1 MNLEE
6 LKKKMDEE
14 HYIYDDTLSTVLYV
28 ALQLGRPLLI
38 EGAAGVG
45 KTEVAKVMAAALDR
59 ELVRLQC
66 YEGLDES
73 KALYEWNYQKQLL
86 SIQVNMNAQDRE
98 ALTRS
103 LFSDE
108 YLLERPLLKS
118 IRSEKPV
125 VLLIDEIDK
134 ADEEFEAFLLELLSE
149 MQVTIPE
156 VGTIRA
162 NSVPFVVLTSNRAR
176 PLSEALR
183 RRCAYLY
190 IEYPD
195 MEKELAILRA
205 KLPHVDDRLCAQ
217 VALAVQKLR
226 SNEVILKKPSIA
238 ETLDWAAALDA
249 LGIRELTPDA
259 LRKTAGFVLKNNE
272 DMAAL
277 ARQTADKLDAMG
289 IKFKVVNVVDLVKL
303 QSAKENNEALSDE
316 EFAELFT
323 EDKPVL
329 FAYHSYARDV
339 RGLIYDRPNHDNFN
353 VHGYEEQGSTT
364 TPYDMVRVNNIDRYE
379 LQAEALRMIDA
390 DKYADKI
397 NELEAFRQ
405 EAFQFAVDNGYDHP
419 DYTDWV
425 YSGVNTNKQGAVSA
439 TAATAGDNE

>member
-1 MNLEE
+1 MTYEE
-6 LKKKMDEE
+6 LKAKMDDC
-14 HYIYDDTLSTVLYV
+14 HYIYDETLATILYV
-28 ALQLGRPLLI
+28 SLQLGRPLLI

-45 KTEVAKVMAAALDR
+45 KTEVAKVMASALGRD
-59 ELVRLQC
+59 LVRLQC

-86 SIQVNMNAQDRE
+86 SIQVNMNAQDRDS
-98 ALTRS
+98 LTRS

-108 YLLERPLLKS
+108 YLLERPLLQS
-118 IRSEKPV
+118 IRSERSV

-149 MQVTIPE
+149 MQVSIPE
-156 VGTIRA
+156 IGTIKA
-162 NSVPFVVLTSNRAR
+162 KSIPFVVLTSNRAR

-226 SNEVILKKPSIA
+226 ANDIILKKPSIA

-259 LRKTAGFVLKNNE
+259 LRQTAGFVLKNNE
-272 DMAAL
+272 D
-277 ARQTADKLDAMG
+277 LDAM
-289 IKFKVVNVVDLVKL
+289 DL
-303 QSAKENNEALSDE
+303 DTE
-316 EFAELFT
+316 EPHT
-323 EDKPVL
+323 CTCGGSCGG
-329 FAYHSYARDV
+329 H
-339 RGLIYDRPNHDNFN
+339 H
-353 VHGYEEQGSTT
+353 HG
-364 TPYDMVRVNNIDRYE
+364 
-379 LQAEALRMIDA
+379 
-390 DKYADKI
+390 
-397 NELEAFRQ
+397 
-405 EAFQFAVDNGYDHP
+405 
-419 DYTDWV
+419 
-425 YSGVNTNKQGAVSA
+425 
-439 TAATAGDNE
+439 

>member
-1 MNLEE
+1 MDLVT
-6 LKKKMDEE
+6 LKQKMDEA
-14 HYIYDDTLSTVLYV
+14 HYVYDDTLATVLAV

-45 KTEVAKVMAAALDR
+45 KTEIAKVMASALDR
-59 ELVRLQC
+59 DLVRLQC

-86 SIQVNMNAQDRE
+86 SIQVNMGAKDSGE
-98 ALTRS
+98 LTKS

-118 IRSEKPV
+118 LRSEKPV

-156 VGTIRA
+156 VGTVKAKSI
-162 NSVPFVVLTSNRAR
+162 PFVVLTSNRAR

-190 IEYPD
+190 IQYPD
-195 MEKELAILRA
+195 VEKELSILRK

-217 VALAVQKLR
+217 VALAVHRLR
-226 SNEVILKKPSIA
+226 ESEAILKKPSIA

-259 LRKTAGFVLKNNE
+259 IRQTAGFVLKNSE
-272 DMAAL
+272 DM
-277 ARQTADKLDAMG
+277 T
-289 IKFKVVNVVDLVKL
+289 VL
-303 QSAKENNEALSDE
+303 QEM
-316 EFAELFT
+316 
-323 EDKPVL
+323 EDGEPE
-329 FAYHSYARDV
+329 
-339 RGLIYDRPNHDNFN
+339 HDCSCGGHCGGHH
-353 VHGYEEQGSTT
+353 HG
-364 TPYDMVRVNNIDRYE
+364 
-379 LQAEALRMIDA
+379 
-390 DKYADKI
+390 
-397 NELEAFRQ
+397 
-405 EAFQFAVDNGYDHP
+405 
-419 DYTDWV
+419 
-425 YSGVNTNKQGAVSA
+425 
-439 TAATAGDNE
+439 

>member
-1 MNLEE
+1 MDLQT
-6 LKKKMDEE
+6 LKSKMDNA
-14 HYIYDDTLSTVLYV
+14 HYIYDDALATVLYV
-28 ALQLGRPLLI
+28 ALTLGRPLLI

-45 KTEVAKVMAAALDR
+45 KTEIAKVMASALDR

-86 SIQVNMNAQDRE
+86 AIQVNMVTQEKD

-118 IRSEKPV
+118 IRSQKPV

-134 ADEEFEAFLLELLSE
+134 ADEEFEAFLLELLSD
-149 MQVTIPE
+149 MQVSIPE
-156 VGTIRA
+156 VGTIKA
-162 NSVPFVVLTSNRAR
+162 QTIPFVVLTSNRAR

-205 KLPHVDDRLCAQ
+205 KLPHVDDKLCAQ

-226 SNEVILKKPSIA
+226 ANEAILKKPSIA

-249 LGIRELTPDA
+249 LGIRELPPDA
-259 LRKTAGFVLKNNE
+259 LRRTAGFILKNNE
-272 DMAAL
+272 DL
-277 ARQTADKLDAMG
+277 A
-289 IKFKVVNVVDLVKL
+289 
-303 QSAKENNEALSDE
+303 
-316 EFAELFT
+316 
-323 EDKPVL
+323 
-329 FAYHSYARDV
+329 
-339 RGLIYDRPNHDNFN
+339 
-353 VHGYEEQGSTT
+353 
-364 TPYDMVRVNNIDRYE
+364 
-379 LQAEALRMIDA
+379 
-390 DKYADKI
+390 
-397 NELEAFRQ
+397 
-405 EAFQFAVDNGYDHP
+405 AVDGLETEHHCGCGHGCGGH
-419 DYTDWV
+419 
-425 YSGVNTNKQGAVSA
+425 SHG
-439 TAATAGDNE
+439 

>member
-1 MNLEE
+1 MDLAS
-6 LKKKMDEE
+6 LKQKMDEA
-14 HYIYDDTLSTVLYV
+14 HYIYDETLATVLAV
-28 ALQLGRPLLI
+28 SLALGRPLLI

-45 KTEVAKVMAAALDR
+45 KTEVAKVMASALDR
-59 ELVRLQC
+59 DLVRLQC

-86 SIQVNMNAQDRE
+86 AIQVNMGTDNKD

-134 ADEEFEAFLLELLSE
+134 ADEEFEAFLLELLSD
-149 MQVTIPE
+149 MQVSIPE
-156 VGTIRA
+156 VGTIPA
-162 NSVPFVVLTSNRAR
+162 KTIPFVVLTSNRAR

-205 KLPHVDDRLCAQ
+205 KLPHVDDRLAAQ

-226 SNEVILKKPSIA
+226 GSESILKKPSIA

-259 LRKTAGFVLKNNE
+259 LRRTAGFVLKNNE
-272 DMAAL
+272 DLAAL
-277 ARQTADKLDAMG
+277 TEMDMDAPHHCHHG
-289 IKFKVVNVVDLVKL
+289 
-303 QSAKENNEALSDE
+303 EG
-316 EFAELFT
+316 
-323 EDKPVL
+323 
-329 FAYHSYARDV
+329 HSC
-339 RGLIYDRPNHDNFN
+339 GCGGHH
-353 VHGYEEQGSTT
+353 HG
-364 TPYDMVRVNNIDRYE
+364 
-379 LQAEALRMIDA
+379 
-390 DKYADKI
+390 
-397 NELEAFRQ
+397 
-405 EAFQFAVDNGYDHP
+405 
-419 DYTDWV
+419 
-425 YSGVNTNKQGAVSA
+425 
-439 TAATAGDNE
+439 

>member
-1 MNLEE
+1 MNLEM
-6 LKKKMDEE
+6 LKKKMDEAR
-14 HYIYDDTLSTVLYV
+14 YVYDDTLATVLYV
-28 ALQLGRPLLI
+28 ALKLGRPLLI

-45 KTEVAKVMAAALDR
+45 KTEVAKVMASALGR
-59 ELVRLQC
+59 ELVRMQC

-86 SIQVNMNAQDRE
+86 SIQVNMNETDKD

-118 IRSEKPV
+118 IRSEKEV

-149 MQVTIPE
+149 MQVSIPE

-162 NSVPFVVLTSNRAR
+162 KTIPFVVLTSNRAR

-195 MEKELAILRA
+195 MKKELAILRA

-226 SNEVILKKPSIA
+226 SNEAILKKPSIA

-259 LRKTAGFVLKNNE
+259 LRQTAGFVLKNNE
-272 DMAAL
+272 DIAA
-277 ARQTADKLDAMG
+277 M
-289 IKFKVVNVVDLVKL
+289 DL
-303 QSAKENNEALSDE
+303 EGEEEAHHCHCGE
-316 EFAELFT
+316 
-323 EDKPVL
+323 
-329 FAYHSYARDV
+329 HC
-339 RGLIYDRPNHDNFN
+339 GGHH
-353 VHGYEEQGSTT
+353 HG
-364 TPYDMVRVNNIDRYE
+364 
-379 LQAEALRMIDA
+379 
-390 DKYADKI
+390 
-397 NELEAFRQ
+397 
-405 EAFQFAVDNGYDHP
+405 
-419 DYTDWV
+419 
-425 YSGVNTNKQGAVSA
+425 
-439 TAATAGDNE
+439 

>member
-1 MNLEE
+1 MDLLT
-6 LKKKMDEE
+6 LKQKMDEQS
-14 HYIYDDTLSTVLYV
+14 YVYDDTLATVLAV

-45 KTEVAKVMAAALDR
+45 KTEIAKVMAAALDR
-59 ELVRLQC
+59 DLVRLQC

-86 SIQVNMNAQDRE
+86 SIQVNMGASDPDQ
-98 ALTRS
+98 LTKS

-156 VGTIRA
+156 VGTVKART
-162 NSVPFVVLTSNRAR
+162 VPFVVLTSNRAR

-190 IEYPD
+190 IPYPD
-195 MEKELAILRA
+195 MEKELAILRK

-217 VALAVQKLR
+217 VATAVQKLR
-226 SNEVILKKPSIA
+226 ASEAILKKPSIA

-249 LGIRELTPDA
+249 LGVKELTPDA
-259 LRKTAGFVLKNNE
+259 LRQTAGFVLKNNE
-272 DMAAL
+272 DFGVL
-277 ARQTADKLDAMG
+277 EQ
-289 IKFKVVNVVDLVKL
+289 
-303 QSAKENNEALSDE
+303 
-316 EFAELFT
+316 
-323 EDKPVL
+323 EDQAP
-329 FAYHSYARDV
+329 HCHC
-339 RGLIYDRPNHDNFN
+339 GCGGHHHD
-353 VHGYEEQGSTT
+353 
-364 TPYDMVRVNNIDRYE
+364 
-379 LQAEALRMIDA
+379 
-390 DKYADKI
+390 
-397 NELEAFRQ
+397 
-405 EAFQFAVDNGYDHP
+405 
-419 DYTDWV
+419 
-425 YSGVNTNKQGAVSA
+425 
-439 TAATAGDNE
+439 

>member
-1 MNLEE
+1 MNIDQ
-6 LKKKMDEE
+6 LKQKMQQAN
-14 HYIYDDTLSTVLYV
+14 YVFDDTLATVLFV
-28 ALQLGRPLLI
+28 SLQLGRPLLI

-86 SIQVNMNAQDRE
+86 SIQVNMNTQDKD
-98 ALTRS
+98 ALTKS

-118 IRSEKPV
+118 IRSEEPV

-149 MQVTIPE
+149 MQVTVPE
-156 VGTIRA
+156 IGTIRA
-162 NSVPFVVLTSNRAR
+162 KTIPFVVLTSNRAR

-217 VALAVQKLR
+217 VAMAVQKLR
-226 SNEVILKKPSIA
+226 SNEAILKKPSIA

-249 LGIRELTPDA
+249 LGVRELTPDV
-259 LRKTAGFVLKNNE
+259 LRQTAGFVLKNNE

-277 ARQTADKLDAMG
+277 
-289 IKFKVVNVVDLVKL
+289 
-303 QSAKENNEALSDE
+303 EEAGE
-316 EFAELFT
+316 EE
-323 EDKPVL
+323 
-329 FAYHSYARDV
+329 HRCSC
-339 RGLIYDRPNHDNFN
+339 GGHCHD
-353 VHGYEEQGSTT
+353 
-364 TPYDMVRVNNIDRYE
+364 
-379 LQAEALRMIDA
+379 
-390 DKYADKI
+390 
-397 NELEAFRQ
+397 
-405 EAFQFAVDNGYDHP
+405 
-419 DYTDWV
+419 
-425 YSGVNTNKQGAVSA
+425 
-439 TAATAGDNE
+439 

>member
-1 MNLEE
+1 MKFEE
-6 LKKKMDEE
+6 LKQKMDEA
-14 HYIYDDTLSTVLYV
+14 HYIYDDTLATVLYV
-28 ALQLGRPLLI
+28 ALTLGRSLLI

-45 KTEVAKVMAAALDR
+45 KTEIAKVMSAALDR

-86 SIQVNMNAQDRE
+86 SIQVNMNAQDKD
-98 ALTRS
+98 ALTKS

-149 MQVTIPE
+149 MQVTVPE
-156 VGTIRA
+156 VGTIKA
-162 NSVPFVVLTSNRAR
+162 KSVPFVVLTSNRSR

-195 MEKELAILRA
+195 IEKEMAILRA
-205 KLPHVDDRLCAQ
+205 KLPHVDDRLSHQ
-217 VALAVQKLR
+217 VALAVHKLR
-226 SNEVILKKPSIA
+226 SSDMVLKKPSIA

-259 LRKTAGFVLKNNE
+259 LRQTAGFVLKNSE

-277 ARQTADKLDAMG
+277 ELP
-289 IKFKVVNVVDLVKL
+289 
-303 QSAKENNEALSDE
+303 E
-316 EFAELFT
+316 EE
-323 EDKPVL
+323 E
-329 FAYHSYARDV
+329 HHC
-339 RGLIYDRPNHDNFN
+339 GHCQGHH
-353 VHGYEEQGSTT
+353 HG
-364 TPYDMVRVNNIDRYE
+364 
-379 LQAEALRMIDA
+379 
-390 DKYADKI
+390 
-397 NELEAFRQ
+397 
-405 EAFQFAVDNGYDHP
+405 
-419 DYTDWV
+419 
-425 YSGVNTNKQGAVSA
+425 
-439 TAATAGDNE
+439 

>member
-1 MNLEE
+1 MTYEQ
-6 LKKKMDEE
+6 LKQKMDEA
-14 HYIYDDTLSTVLYV
+14 HYIYDETLATVLYV
-28 ALQLGRPLLI
+28 SLQLGRPLLI

-45 KTEVAKVMAAALDR
+45 KTEVAKVMASALSRD
-59 ELVRLQC
+59 LVRLQC

-86 SIQVNMNAQDRE
+86 AIQVNQNSQDKE
-98 ALTRS
+98 NLTKS

-108 YLLERPLLKS
+108 YLLERPLLQS

-156 VGTIRA
+156 VGTVKAKTI
-162 NSVPFVVLTSNRAR
+162 PFVVLTSNRAR

-217 VALAVQKLR
+217 VALAVHKLR
-226 SNEVILKKPSIA
+226 SNEAILKKPSIA

-249 LGIRELTPDA
+249 LGVRELTPDA
-259 LRKTAGFVLKNNE
+259 LRQTAGFVLKNNE
-272 DMAAL
+272 DFQAM
-277 ARQTADKLDAMG
+277 DLDSG
-289 IKFKVVNVVDLVKL
+289 EPGHEC
-303 QSAKENNEALSDE
+303 QCGGCGGH
-316 EFAELFT
+316 T
-323 EDKPVL
+323 
-329 FAYHSYARDV
+329 
-339 RGLIYDRPNHDNFN
+339 
-353 VHGYEEQGSTT
+353 HG
-364 TPYDMVRVNNIDRYE
+364 
-379 LQAEALRMIDA
+379 
-390 DKYADKI
+390 
-397 NELEAFRQ
+397 
-405 EAFQFAVDNGYDHP
+405 
-419 DYTDWV
+419 
-425 YSGVNTNKQGAVSA
+425 
-439 TAATAGDNE
+439 